1 MKSAAIFVIMMS
13 AFSALAQSDPCLD
26 KILNT
31 PGKWGKI
38 SNTDRAIPAEL
49 AIQKKFT
56 NAVNTSL
63 EKNYRPGHLQAD
75 RSVWHEP
82 VQTNRPVTAYGVTV
96 YGLQYSCKGEELVL
110 NHETSTTMRVDFNQF
125 TYAELYEA
133 SNDEMLT
140 GFYKLDKGMP
150 EEVKPGIWQFPDQRV
165 SLGFGVDG
173 NNKSWLITHDGKL
186 PWSYVT
192 RGEFLAKRKLNLQKQ
207 MAAEEPRLKEQLA
220 KWEMT
225 KKYEEQKGDAQ
236 KLATFMSSTYNPA
249 VERENAS
256 YKRAVE
262 GWQQAIRRVDDQLK
276 AGTAELSK
284 PAIVVNSSSNFRDYD
299 FVDRPGPSS
308 QILVKPNPAYFN
320 RSLGRSVPQF
330 ISVEIRVNPK
340 DVVAARFSD
349 DIQSAINFDYLKSF
363 IGKSAPGADP
373 GNPAVLKTSSQATS
387 SASDIPASSAPL
399 QIPASGSP
407 SPKAAEPAVN
417 KNVGTV
423 TTPRKSSGRGA
434 VLSGFLSGPAGAS
447 VTLSCNESNDV
458 TVAPAKTGQTIYSR
472 IPVSFTMPVADGTQF
487 KVEVKKAPANMRSVV
502 YNGSGTAPETVDKI
516 RVAVDYAYDLVS
528 RSSDDKVVGTFYETW
543 APAVGGANGEEGRY
557 VVFISLT
564 KNLDGSDGK
573 YRQVFL
579 RDRNT
584 GVTKMISRAA
594 SGEPGNGDSY
604 EPSISADGR
613 TVVFESKASNL
624 VAGDINNVKD
634 IFIWRAPANAIELV
648 SKTSSGGMPDAESF
662 DAMVSGN
669 GQYVVFTSSS
679 TNLVSLPK
687 GRSMSNVFVRDLAG
701 GKTEMISVDPSLK
714 TGGNG
719 FKGSI
724 SFDGSR
730 VSFCSASNT
739 LVPNDNNNLW
749 DIFLWQRGK
758 AGLKRISLTHDG
770 KERNAGTESAS
781 RQVSSAISGDGRFV
795 AFATTASNMVPE
807 DNNIFQDVFVVNVE
821 TGTVSLASFTNDG
834 QSSNGDS
841 PIEQGERVAISY
853 DGTWIAFPTKA
864 TNLGAPGSNVILHNT
879 ITSQK
884 QAVSNVSG
892 SYVGRPAISSNGGY
906 VVFGKAANLDSRFG
920 AAGIFA
926 HFTGIGPCRN
936 CD

>member
-1 MKSAAIFVIMMS
+1 MKLAAFSVIVMS
-13 AFSALAQSDPCLD
+13 AFNALAQSDQCLE

-31 PGKWGKI
+31 PGKWGPI
-38 SNTDRAIPAEL
+38 SNTDRVIPAEL

-56 NAVNTSL
+56 NAVNASL
-63 EKNYRPGHLQAD
+63 EKNYRPRHLQAD

-96 YGLQYSCKGEELVL
+96 YGLQYSCQGEELAL
-110 NHETSTTMRVDFNQF
+110 NHETSTTLRVDFNQF
-125 TYAELYEA
+125 TYAELYEV

-140 GFYKLDKGMP
+140 GFYKLDRGMP

-165 SLGFGVDG
+165 SLGFGIDG
-173 NNKSWLITHDGKL
+173 NNRSWLITHDGKL

-192 RGEFLAKRKLNLQKQ
+192 RGEFLAKRKVNLQKQ

-249 VERENAS
+249 VERERAN
-256 YKRAVE
+256 YKRAME
-262 GWQQAIRRVDDQLK
+262 GWELAIRRVDDQLK
-276 AGTAELSK
+276 ANAAELDK

-299 FVDRPGPSS
+299 CVDRPGPSS

-330 ISVEIRVNPK
+330 ISIEIRMNPK
-340 DVVAARFSD
+340 DIVAARFSE

-363 IGKSAPGADP
+363 IGKTTPGADP
-373 GNPAVLKTSSQATS
+373 GKPAVSKTIPQTSSPV
-387 SASDIPASSAPL
+387 SDMSASSAPA
-399 QIPASGSP
+399 QSPVSGSP
-407 SPKAAEPAVN
+407 SPKSAAPPVGT
-417 KNVGTV
+417 NVGGV
-423 TTPRKSSGRGA
+423 VDASRKSSGKA
-434 VLSGFLSGPAGAS
+434 VVLSGFLSGPAGTS
-447 VTLSCNESNDV
+447 VTLSYNGDDI

-472 IPVSFTMPVADGTQF
+472 VSVSFTKPVDEGKQS
-487 KVEVKKAPANMRSVV
+487 KVEVRKVPANMRSVV
-502 YNGSGTAPETVDKI
+502 YSGGGNTPETVERI

-543 APAVGGANGEEGRY
+543 SPAVGGANGEEGRY

-573 YRQVFL
+573 YRQVYL

-604 EPSISADGR
+604 EPSISADGQ

-624 VAGDINNVKD
+624 IAGDNNNVKD
-634 IFIWRAPANAIELV
+634 IFTWISAANAIELV
-648 SKTSSGGMPDAESF
+648 SKSASGGMSDAESF
-662 DAMVSGN
+662 DAMISGN
-669 GQYVVFTSSS
+669 GQHVVFTSTS
-679 TNLVSLPK
+679 TNLVSVPK
-687 GRSMSNVFVRDLAG
+687 GRSISNVFVRDLAG
-701 GKTEMISVDPSLK
+701 GKTEMISMDPSLR

-730 VSFCSASNT
+730 ISFCSASNT

-758 AGLKRISLTHDG
+758 AMLKRISLTYDG
-770 KERNAGTESAS
+770 KERSAGGESAS
-781 RQVSSAISGDGRFV
+781 RQVSSSISGDGRFV
-795 AFATTASNMVPE
+795 AFATTATNMVPG
-807 DNNIFQDVFVVNVE
+807 DNNAFQDVFVVNVE
-821 TGTVSLASFTNDG
+821 TGKVSVASFVNEN
-834 QSSNGDS
+834 QASNGDS
-841 PIEQGERVAISY
+841 PIDQGDRVAISY
-853 DGTWIAFPTKA
+853 DGTWVAFPTKA
-864 TNLGAPGSNVILHNT
+864 TNLGAPGSNIILHNM

-884 QAVSNVSG
+884 QAVTNVSG

-906 VVFGKAANLDSRFG
+906 VVFGKSANLDSRFS

-926 HFTGIGPCRN
+926 AFTGMGPCRG